1 VAKEEAGNGLVFH
14 PMDQFEIKT
23 LFGDGPIH
31 WYSFTNATLWM
42 GLTLLA
48 IFALLVLGTS
58 RRAMI
63 PNRMQSVGELAYGF
77 IYRMIEDV
85 AGKDGVRYFPHIM
98 TLFMFIVF
106 SNFLGLLPMAFTTT
120 SHIAV
125 TGVLAMGVFLS
136 VTILGFVKHGF
147 GFLSVFWISSAPLA
161 LRPILAL
168 IEVISYFVRPLSHS
182 IRLAGNMMAGHAVI
196 KVFAAFRCGSCY
208 LTICHC
214 CNYCNLCTRSFSS
227 LHSGL
232 CLRNFNLRV
241 SKRCIAPSSLIY
253 S

>member
-1 VAKEEAGNGLVFH
+1 MAKEEAGNGLVFH

-48 IFALLVLGTS
+48 IFALLVVGTS

-196 KVFAAFRCGSCY
+196 KVFAAFAAVLAISPFAIIAITAIYALEVLVAFIQAYVFAILTCVY
-208 LTICHC
+208 LKDA
-214 CNYCNLCTRSFSS
+214 
-227 LHSGL
+227 LHP
-232 CLRNFNLRV
+232 NH
-241 SKRCIAPSSLIY
+241 
-253 S
+253 